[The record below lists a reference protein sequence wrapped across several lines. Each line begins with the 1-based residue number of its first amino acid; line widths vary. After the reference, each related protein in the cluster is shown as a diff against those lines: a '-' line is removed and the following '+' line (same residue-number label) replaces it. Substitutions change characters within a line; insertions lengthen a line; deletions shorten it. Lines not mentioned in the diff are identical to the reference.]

1 MGPTCRGAD
10 ETRGAGMAENDK
22 LEIIN
27 PPNTLRSKV
36 TVGGPGAVDAATIER
51 AEKVIG
57 SMAASYVDWAAEDL
71 KKLGAALE
79 GLNSGQGTKRDA
91 IAAIFE
97 TSHDMKGQG
106 GSFGYPLITAIANE
120 LCRLI
125 EKIEGEPSPDEV
137 GAIRIHVDSLRLVLK
152 ERIKGDG
159 GKQGEAMLKG
169 LRQVID
175 KLTVA

>member
-1 MGPTCRGAD
+1 
-10 ETRGAGMAENDK
+10 MAENDK

-36 TVGGPGAVDAATIER
+36 TVGGPGAVDAATIAR

-57 SMAASYVDWAAEDL
+57 NMAASYVDWAAQDL
-71 KKLGAALE
+71 KKLGAGLE
-79 GLNSGQGTKRDA
+79 GLVSDQGGKRDSM
-91 IAAIFE
+91 IAIFE
-97 TSHDMKGQG
+97 TAHDMKGQG

-125 EKIEGEPSPDEV
+125 EKIEGEPNPDEID
-137 GAIRIHVDSLRLVLK
+137 AIRVHIDSLRLVLK

-169 LRQVID
+169 LRQVIA

>member
-10 ETRGAGMAENDK
+10 ETRGAEMAENDK

-57 SMAASYVDWAAEDL
+57 NMAASYVDWAAEDL

-79 GLNSGQGTKRDA
+79 GLNAGQGPKRDA

-125 EKIEGEPSPDEV
+125 EKIEGEPSPGEID
-137 GAIRIHVDSLRLVLK
+137 AIRIHVDSLRLVLK